1 MPSLNECALIAR
13 AAQKHNVPAAALCAL
28 RIAENGGPGRE
39 FGVLSLPAKTYE
51 AQVDI
56 AAKSFSNSEKRY
68 RALGKDPID
77 AETGRY
83 TEDFLRHFSARW
95 APIGA
100 LNDPANLNTHHAQ
113 NIIDAYGWFR

>member
-1 MPSLNECALIAR
+1 MPLLNECALIAR
-13 AAQKHNVPAAALCAL
+13 AAQKHNVPAAVLCAL

-39 FGVLSLPAKTYE
+39 FGVLSIPATTYE

-68 RALGKDPID
+68 RALGKDPFGED
-77 AETGRY
+77 GRY

-113 NIIDAYGWFR
+113 NIIDAYGYFR